1 MRLVF
6 RRICEHHFRWLLRK
20 SNKSSSVL
28 NLRRHNHHVC
38 IVGSGPAGFYTAQQL
53 LKGNQEVKVDIYEK
67 LPVPFGLV
75 RYGVAPD
82 HPEVKN
88 VIHTFTQ
95 TAKNDRCSF
104 IGNVTVGQ
112 DVTVEQLRQAY
123 SAVILSYG
131 ANDDRNFGIPGE
143 DLDNIVAARNFV
155 GWFNGLPQ
163 DKDLEVNLDVESAVI
178 LGQGN
183 VALDVARILL
193 LPLEE
198 LQKTDISQHALEALK
213 HSKIKKVYIVG
224 RRGPLQVAFTIKEL
238 REMIKLSGT
247 RPLLHTE
254 DFKDLNTVIKDVP
267 RQRKRLM
274 ELMYKTCMEPTE
286 NDINLWKQADREWEL
301 KFLRSPVEFLGT
313 SAVSG
318 VRCAVNRLEGDN
330 ILTQTAARTND
341 TEDIS
346 CGLVLKSIGY
356 TGETIEKGIPF
367 DVKKGVI
374 SNIDGRVTDMS
385 GVYCSG
391 WISGGP
397 VGVIL
402 TTMTDGF
409 ETGKLVL
416 KDLADGKLDYK
427 GKDGKSSILSFLKS
441 KGVQVV
447 SFDDWEKIDKFEIE
461 VGQLI
466 GKPREKLV
474 DINHMLSIAAK

>member
-1 MRLVF
+1 MIKNSKAKKFLRFDLFLNWAKTKKIMRLVF

-38 IVGSGPAGFYTAQQL
+38 I
-53 LKGNQEVKVDIYEK
+53 GNQEVKVDIYEK

-112 DVTVEQLRQAY
+112 DVT
-123 SAVILSYG
+123 
-131 ANDDRNFGIPGE
+131 

-313 SAVSG
+313 SA
-318 VRCAVNRLEGDN
+318 GDN
-330 ILTQTAARTND
+330 ILTQTA
-341 TEDIS
+341 S
-346 CGLVLKSIGY
+346 
-356 TGETIEKGIPF
+356 
-367 DVKKGVI
+367 
-374 SNIDGRVTDMS
+374 
-385 GVYCSG
+385 VYCSG

-416 KDLADGKLDYK
+416 KDLADGK
-427 GKDGKSSILSFLKS
+427 S
-441 KGVQVV
+441 
-447 SFDDWEKIDKFEIE
+447 
-461 VGQLI
+461 
-466 GKPREKLV
+466 R
-474 DINHMLSIAAK
+474 